1 VKIGSK
7 FTYRLNNQSHDF
19 EVVGM
24 IAPDERAGLIP
35 FSLGD
40 SAVQAPIDV
49 APRVA
54 PFDVIIANV
63 QPDLLNDVM
72 GSVGAVPGTFVFDT
86 TLFDTIINRILSQ
99 MAAIPLLVEA
109 LSLFAASVLI
119 ATTVSLA
126 TLERR
131 RQIAI
136 LKAMGVTRNQALNQI
151 LIENAIIGLAG
162 GLISLVPTL
171 LIFALVPPLTENIV
185 QLPVPVDLIVTM
197 LV

>member
-1 VKIGSK
+1 
-7 FTYRLNNQSHDF
+7 
-19 EVVGM
+19 M

-40 SAVQAPIDV
+40 NAVQAPIDV

-63 QPDLLNDVM
+63 KPELLNDVM

-99 MAAIPLLVEA
+99 MAAMPLLVEG
-109 LSLFAASVLI
+109 LSLFAATVLI

-136 LKAMGVTRNQALNQI
+136 LKALGVTRSQALNQL
-151 LIENAIIGLAG
+151 LIENARVGAAG
-162 GLISLVPTL
+162 GLISPLPTFLVL
-171 LIFALVPPLTENIV
+171 ALGPGL
-185 QLPVPVDLIVTM
+185 
-197 LV
+197 